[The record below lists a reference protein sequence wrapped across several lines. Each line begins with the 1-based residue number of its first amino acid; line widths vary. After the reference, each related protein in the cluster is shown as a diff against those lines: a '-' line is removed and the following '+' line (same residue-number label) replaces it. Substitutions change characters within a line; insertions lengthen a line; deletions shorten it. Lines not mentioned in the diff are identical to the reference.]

1 MYQCHSLTSLF
12 LFIVLK
18 CLKFEFFLNYY
29 SFSDLSNTCNMKNS
43 SQQIII
49 SNTYRFDKQVTYFSF
64 LDCLKEHGHNF
75 GQLLFILNINE
86 QFLAFVTFNLV

>member
-18 CLKFEFFLNYY
+18 CLKFVFFLNYY
-29 SFSDLSNTCNMKNS
+29 FFSDLSNTCNMKNS

-75 GQLLFILNINE
+75 GHLLFILNINE

>member
-18 CLKFEFFLNYY
+18 CLKFVFFLNYY
-29 SFSDLSNTCNMKNS
+29 FFSDLSNTCNMKNS

-49 SNTYRFDKQVTYFSF
+49 SNTYQFDKQVTYFSF
-64 LDCLKEHGHNF
+64 LDCLKEHDHNF
-75 GQLLFILNINE
+75 GHLLFILNINE